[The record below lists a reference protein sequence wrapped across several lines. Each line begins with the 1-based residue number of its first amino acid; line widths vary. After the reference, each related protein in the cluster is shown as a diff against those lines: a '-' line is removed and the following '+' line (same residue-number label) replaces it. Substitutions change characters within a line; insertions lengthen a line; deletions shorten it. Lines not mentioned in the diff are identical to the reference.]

1 MKKTLFKR
9 VIVMQIFGATQLEA
23 DLLTAWSN
31 DLFIPTYRRGC
42 KISFIIE
49 RFLHLLCTT
58 FLIFLW
64 YAKKQPP
71 EVFYLKRC
79 S

>member
-31 DLFIPTYRRGC
+31 DLFIPTYRRV
-42 KISFIIE
+42 
-49 RFLHLLCTT
+49 R
-58 FLIFLW
+58 
-64 YAKKQPP
+64 
-71 EVFYLKRC
+71 V
-79 S
+79 